1 MSSFTISEDELKKAS
16 MDAVIDRA
24 KELSIEVSEDMNAKI
39 KHFMDTAE
47 SKNPKSQE
55 ELMEVLSSMKE
66 MPKEAIEGMFAMI
79 NAVEGMGET
88 VPAAAAAADGAFDK
102 TDIRSLFFTKRSRT
116 QSDMDE
122 MTTRYR
128 AQFEPYADGKSLSDE
143 DMLTMLCIRLEPEDI
158 TLEWYM
164 NPVPDDILKDQI
176 SIGCGTGPDEITED
190 QIKSLL
196 IVLAA
201 YKEVYGGDI
210 VHNTPTTKEQDAKV
224 TVSILKRRAE
234 VSKTITVTDEINSA
248 LSKMISQK
256 WKEPSEYWDNVIY
269 MTGGSMY
276 QIGKIPAEQLNGIL
290 AGVVAQMK
298 E

>member
-55 ELMEVLSSMKE
+55 EFDGVLSSMKE

-79 NAVEGMGET
+79 NAMPAVF
-88 VPAAAAAADGAFDK
+88 VPAAVPVPVPGAFDK